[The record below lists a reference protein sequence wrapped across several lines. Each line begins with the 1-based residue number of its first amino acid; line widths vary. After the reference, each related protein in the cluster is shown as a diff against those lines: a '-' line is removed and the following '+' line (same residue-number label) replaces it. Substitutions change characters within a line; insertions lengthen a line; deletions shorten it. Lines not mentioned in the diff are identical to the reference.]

1 MSHDLTVFKNFVLR
15 GAQKRQFRAGFFNT
29 FNAAYAT
36 ERGHRVIEFVL
47 KYYF

>member
-36 ERGHRVIEFVL
+36 SAATASSSSC
-47 KYYF
+47 